1 MTEEEELYINNNI
14 DNYINIHNV
23 KELEVKQEYHAV
35 IDGLSVFSFTGEIK
49 EEVKKYHE
57 FYNDESGHED
67 PRFGVY
73 KKNVNDN
80 ILVNIYIDLIS
91 INKSYNNIKIF
102 NILII
107 IRPKINWYDAKPIKN
122 RTKDLLEKEHT
133 EEKTQLS
140 DEATAYTL
148 QLKTNYERKL
158 RQEREVRWSST
169 L

>member
-80 ILVNIYIDLIS
+80 ILINPMFFNQMSYVLLIFFG
-91 INKSYNNIKIF
+91 IF
-102 NILII
+102 NFL
-107 IRPKINWYDAKPIKN
+107 
-122 RTKDLLEKEHT
+122 
-133 EEKTQLS
+133 
-140 DEATAYTL
+140 
-148 QLKTNYERKL
+148 
-158 RQEREVRWSST
+158 
-169 L
+169 